1 MYWRQNRNK
10 DRREEGSMKK
20 YVTVLPKLL
29 LILILAI
36 TGGVLCM
43 TLVYM
48 LPVTEESDH
57 VKKSVEMLQQEGWY
71 PNMPYVQAFS
81 GDYGLYPDSPAF
93 LDNYTDELMIKL
105 ATINPN
111 GNYLQA
117 AMGDSCA
124 RYWCGF
130 VSVIRPALLFLDYG
144 EMRMLNILLQ
154 LLLLGVLVL
163 LLHNRLGKMWCFWV
177 LSIYAFLTPYAMGMS
192 FQYSVV
198 FYIGILG
205 TVALVKWE
213 KFWSEKSRYIYLFFT
228 LGILTAYFDFL
239 TYPLFTWALPMIVWI
254 AMCKTDYVREHLK
267 LIVSAGLCWCLGY
280 GGMWSGKWLV
290 ANRILHTD
298 IRVLLQDKIALHS
311 IYEGTEYTFAQTLMN
326 NLGKWINVQVTVVLL
341 AWTVWFVVMFVK
353 RKGRVHVG
361 KCIPFTII
369 AMGSFAWYFVM
380 RYHTMVHASFTY
392 RIFCTT
398 FGAILAAYIC
408 MQDEKE
414 ESGPVSG
421 RVSIAG
427 LILTFVISFFIVLQ
441 CKSQFSSFNAN
452 YPPRHVLLEEGVSV
466 SETIN
471 PTFHKI
477 GTLTLGLEAAS
488 EEGEF
493 FIEIYKGDKVLAQR
507 VIPFSEV
514 VQGGMYPVAWNL
526 NTDEQE
532 LELYITARNCGDS
545 YGTVYMTDEVYVLEE
560 CSEAYIDGNPA
571 GGQLTQQL
579 TYVALPG
586 VKTCINYMLIALG
599 AVMLLMADGF
609 YTVTE
614 LRKMISG
621 RNKADGK

>member
-1 MYWRQNRNK
+1 
-10 DRREEGSMKK
+10 MKK
-20 YVTVLPKLL
+20 YVAVLSKLL
-29 LILILAI
+29 LIMILSIA
-36 TGGVLCM
+36 GGVLCM
-43 TLVYM
+43 TFAYM
-48 LPVTEESDH
+48 LPVSEESDN
-57 VKKSVEMLQQEGWY
+57 VKKSVEMLRQEGWY

-81 GDYGLYPDSPAF
+81 GEYGIYPESPAI

-105 ATINPN
+105 ATTNPN
-111 GNYLQA
+111 GNYLKA
-117 AMGDSCA
+117 AMVDGCA

-130 VSVIRPALLFLDYG
+130 VSVIRPALLFLDYS

-154 LLLLGVLVL
+154 LFVLGVLAL
-163 LLHNRLGKMWCFWV
+163 LLYNRLGKMWCFWV

-192 FQYSVV
+192 FQHSVV
-198 FYIGILG
+198 FYIGMLG
-205 TVALVKWE
+205 TIVLVKWE
-213 KFWSEKSRYIYLFFT
+213 KFWSEKSRYIYLFLV

-239 TYPLFTWALPMIVWI
+239 TYPLFSWALPMIVWI
-254 AMCKTDYVREHLK
+254 AMRKSDYLREHLK

-290 ANRILHTD
+290 ASRVLHTA
-298 IRVLLQDKIALHS
+298 IRELIQNKIALHS
-311 IYEGTEYTFAQTLMN
+311 IYEGAEYTFAQTLMN

-341 AWTVWFVVMFVK
+341 AWTVWFIVMFLK

-380 RYHTMVHASFTY
+380 RYHTMVHAFFTY
-392 RIFCTT
+392 RILCTA
-398 FGAILAAYIC
+398 FEAVLAAYIC

-421 RVSIAG
+421 RVSVTG
-427 LILTFVISFFIVLQ
+427 LILTFVISFLIVLQ

-452 YPPRHVLLEEGVSV
+452 YPPRHVLLEEGVSF
-466 SETIN
+466 SETIK

-477 GTLTLGLEAAS
+477 GTLTLGLEATS

-493 FIEIYKGDKVLAQR
+493 FVEIHKGDKVLAQR

-514 VQGGMYPVAWNL
+514 MLGGMYPVAWDL
-526 NTDEQE
+526 NTDKQE

-545 YGTVYMTDEVYVLEE
+545 YGYVYMTDEIYVLEE

-579 TYVALPG
+579 SYIALPG
-586 VKTCINYMLIALG
+586 VKTCINYMLIAMG
-599 AVMLLMADGF
+599 AVMLLVADGF
-609 YTVTE
+609 YLVTV
-614 LRKMISG
+614 LRKMILG

>member
-1 MYWRQNRNK
+1 
-10 DRREEGSMKK
+10 MKK
-20 YVTVLPKLL
+20 YVAVLSKLL
-29 LILILAI
+29 LILILSIA
-36 TGGVLCM
+36 GGVLCM
-43 TLVYM
+43 TFAYM
-48 LPVTEESDH
+48 LPVSEESDH

-81 GDYGLYPDSPAF
+81 GDYGIYPDSPAF

-290 ANRILHTD
+290 ASRVLHTA
-298 IRVLLQDKIALHS
+298 IRALLQDKIALHS

-341 AWTVWFVVMFVK
+341 AWTVWFIVMFVK

-392 RIFCTT
+392 RILCTA

-421 RVSIAG
+421 RVSVTG
-427 LILTFVISFFIVLQ
+427 LILTFVISFLIVLQ

-514 VQGGMYPVAWNL
+514 MSGGMYPVAWDL
-526 NTDEQE
+526 NTDKQE

-599 AVMLLMADGF
+599 AVMLLLADGF
-609 YTVTE
+609 YSVTV
-614 LRKMISG
+614 LRKIISG